1 MALPVEVQAAV
12 RRCTVQLSSRGF
24 SVRGRYALRAE
35 PVGLLLWA
43 ETPPY
48 MDENAVQINWRCSVG
63 AGRHTAKQFDRQ
75 WTYFLQV
82 QQRPQSERQY
92 KGFYPV
98 GTAEGMADFEHD
110 FARFTLSIV
119 DRATSAQQ
127 MVDDILSGATVAMDG
142 SDGFCKARGISRIA
156 DTLDLAEQY
165 SVLVRDLLTQYAA
178 EGPEQ
183 MQEVAFWNT
192 VCEPQWHVE
201 NIPAYRRPP
210 LVHDFDPPDW
220 WPTAAQLDAELGG
233 PSADAP

>member
-24 SVRGRYALRAE
+24 TVRGRYALRAE
-35 PVGLLLWA
+35 PVGLLLILY
-43 ETPPY
+43 TPTY
-48 MDENAVQINWRCSVG
+48 MNDGEVQLDWQCLVG
-63 AGRHTAKQFDRQ
+63 AGGHTAKQFNRQ
-75 WTYFLQV
+75 SNYFLQI
-82 QQRPQSERQY
+82 QQRPSSERQY
-92 KGFYPV
+92 LGFYPV

-127 MVDDILSGATVAMDG
+127 MVDDILSGATHTGADR
-142 SDGFCKARGISRIA
+142 SAFIKARGISRIA

-165 SVLVRDLLTQYAA
+165 SGLVRDLLTQYAA
-178 EGPEQ
+178 EGPEH

-192 VCEPQWHVE
+192 VCKPHWHVE

-233 PSADAP
+233 PSADTP